1 MLLRTTS
8 EWQSIIII
16 IIIIK
21 NLCFHMVFNNSSL
34 FISMFE
40 FNLN

>member
-16 IIIIK
+16 IIIII
-21 NLCFHMVFNNSSL
+21 LCFHMVFNNSSL

>member
-16 IIIIK
+16 IIIII
-21 NLCFHMVFNNSSL
+21 LCFHMVFNNSSL
-34 FISMFE
+34 FISMSE